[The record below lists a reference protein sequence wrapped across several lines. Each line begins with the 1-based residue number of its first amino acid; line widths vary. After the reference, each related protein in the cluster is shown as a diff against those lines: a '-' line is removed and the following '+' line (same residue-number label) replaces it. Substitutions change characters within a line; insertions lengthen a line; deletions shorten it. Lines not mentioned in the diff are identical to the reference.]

1 MTVKMTVFE
10 LIDKQ
15 VNMIHSS
22 TLSKRLTEKI
32 ATYRSNLS
40 DNCTYE
46 HQQIHYVGW
55 RISHIMIVLSCVEET
70 EVITRIIT

>member
-1 MTVKMTVFE
+1 MTVVE

-15 VNMIHSS
+15 VNTIHSS

-32 ATYRSNLS
+32 ATYRGNLS
-40 DNCTYE
+40 ENCTYE
-46 HQQIHYVGW
+46 HRQIHFVGW
-55 RISHIMIVLSCVEET
+55 RIISHIMIVLSHVEET